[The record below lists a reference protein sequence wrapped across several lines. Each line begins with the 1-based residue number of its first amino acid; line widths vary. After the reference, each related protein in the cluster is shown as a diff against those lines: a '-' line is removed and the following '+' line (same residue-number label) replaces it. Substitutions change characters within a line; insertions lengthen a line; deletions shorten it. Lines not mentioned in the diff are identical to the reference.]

1 MRFFKPVYNEAG
13 EYICRF
19 EDRSAQPTYH
29 NTIVSEGLKSAR
41 GALREGD
48 RRMSCYLY
56 RLPLHTRF
64 RIYEELFKHD
74 GSPLEIG
81 RLRHN
86 RVANLAILSVS
97 HIIYHEASIA
107 LYHSLSYRRLF
118 LRTFGMYSASLL
130 TRFPRPLPCCSNR
143 QHNWVTYS
151 CRSHRIGWHR
161 RFGSIMLLL
170 GSTDLRMALQRRW
183 SFMEFISAL
192 KHDGPI
198 HVYNLTI
205 VASNNWR
212 AANFDEGV
220 LVKALFG
227 GAFEFLGKLNFRGF
241 TEEERGRLARLI
253 VGLKLPDVKF
263 DKQKKKI
270 QGNGFCIWICEFNI
284 SPNIWYPRCIG
295 EPSL

>member
-1 MRFFKPVYNEAG
+1 MRFFRPVYDETGN
-13 EYICRF
+13 YICRF

-29 NTIVSEGLKSAR
+29 DTIVSEGLKSAR
-41 GALREGD
+41 SPLKKGD
-48 RRMSCYLY
+48 RWTCCYIY
-56 RLPLHTRF
+56 RLPLHVRF

-74 GSPLEIG
+74 GSALEIG

-97 HIIYHEASIA
+97 HTIYHEASIA
-107 LYHSLSYRRLF
+107 LYHSLSYRKLF
-118 LRTFGMYSASLL
+118 IRTFGMYSASLL
-130 TRFPRPLPCCSNR
+130 TRFPKPLPCCDTR
-143 QHNWVTYS
+143 QQNWVTYS

-170 GSTDLRMALQRRW
+170 GSTDLRTALQRRW

-192 KHDGPI
+192 KYDGPI

-212 AANFDEGV
+212 ATNFDEGV
-220 LVKALFG
+220 LIKALFG

-241 TEEERGRLARLI
+241 TEDERDSLAKLI
-253 VGLKLPDVKF
+253 LGLKLPNIKF
-263 DKQKKKI
+263 DRQKKTI
-270 QGNGFCIWICEFNI
+270 EGNGFCVWICEFDI
-284 SPNIWYPRCIG
+284 SPNIWHPRCIG
-295 EPSL
+295 EQGL